1 METNEKPEQQ
11 HGGIYNYFQGA
22 TIHNLVINGNM
33 TRSGTENYYQEKQ
46 QQESGTAEQ
55 NSEGIRQSVMDYV
68 ARLMPVVATE
78 FREQF
83 AKIWHDILEQEA
95 VSRVVYDKGSQKGTV
110 FNRNLV
116 AQISHMM
123 VIGGVIVKKTTD
135 VRMAE
140 LLEPEK
146 GKNHPVR
153 GALAL
158 SPEDKQVKKAVSEVL
173 ERYGV
178 KVL

>member
-1 METNEKPEQQ
+1 MDTEKKPEQK
-11 HGGIYNYFQGA
+11 GGIINYFQGA
-22 TIHNLVINGNM
+22 TIHNMVINGNM
-33 TRSGTENYYQEKQ
+33 TKSGNENYYQEKHK
-46 QQESGTAEQ
+46 EEKAE
-55 NSEGIRQSVMDYV
+55 GARQSVMDYV
-68 ARLMPVVATE
+68 TRLMPVVASD
-78 FREQF
+78 FRELYPR
-83 AKIWHDILEQEA
+83 IWHDILEQDA

-123 VIGGVIVKKTTD
+123 ATEGVIVRQTTD

-146 GKNHPVR
+146 GKNHSVR
-153 GALAL
+153 GALAM
-158 SPEDKQVKKAVSEVL
+158 SPDDKQVKKAVFEVL

-178 KVL
+178 KVS